1 MIFFNRCLEKYPT
14 IVFVKTIKGDLED
27 IVQFLGD
34 IFIISGWEI
43 KKVFIFSLDKQ
54 YNIKKLKKAIQTS
67 YDYFGCFYIHN
78 GCSSYSVNYNNN
90 SGTYNTTEIYEINRG
105 EKNFLVLS

>member
-1 MIFFNRCLEKYPT
+1 M
-14 IVFVKTIKGDLED
+14 ED

-54 YNIKKLKKAIQTS
+54 YNIKKLKKVIQTS
-67 YDYFGCFYIHN
+67 YDYFPSADFYIQN
-78 GCSSYSVNYNNN
+78 DCSSYSENYNNN